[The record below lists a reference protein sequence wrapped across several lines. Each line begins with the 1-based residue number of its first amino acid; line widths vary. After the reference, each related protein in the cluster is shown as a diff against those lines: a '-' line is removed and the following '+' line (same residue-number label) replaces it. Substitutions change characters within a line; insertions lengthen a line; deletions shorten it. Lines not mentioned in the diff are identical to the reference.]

1 MATTDLILALTP
13 LVSLLVTFG
22 VKKALPA
29 IPGWALPLVAG
40 LAGVLPDLSN
50 AVVTGGEA
58 SPLKAA
64 LLGLAA
70 TGIHQIKAQF
80 AKPTPIKAD

>member
-1 MATTDLILALTP
+1 MSTPDLILALTP
-13 LVSLLVTFG
+13 LVALLVTFA

-29 IPGWALPLVAG
+29 IPGWALPIVAG

-50 AVVTGGEA
+50 AIATGADA

-80 AKPTPIKAD
+80 GKPAA

>member
-1 MATTDLILALTP
+1 MNTPDLILALTP
-13 LVSLLVTFG
+13 IVSLLVTFA

-29 IPGWALPLVAG
+29 IPGWALPIVSGLV
-40 LAGVLPDLSN
+40 GVLPDLSH
-50 AVVTGGEA
+50 AIATGDA
-58 SPLKAA
+58 ANPLKGA

-80 AKPTPIKAD
+80 NKPQP